1 MKKQK
6 YMTPNV
12 ECLNVNVNT
21 MMATS
26 VVTDDMEFGG
36 NASDEGVTD
45 ADVNMNP
52 NWDLW

>member
-6 YMTPNV
+6 YKSPEM
-12 ECLNVNVNT
+12 EYLMLNVT
-21 MMATS
+21 TILAGS
-26 VVTDDMEFGG
+26 VVTDDMGYGG

-52 NWDLW
+52 NWEMW